1 MGVRSTADPDP
12 KALLAATLRD
22 PFADKP
28 ATPVREWFNFL
39 IEHFPLWSFQPEAF
53 SALHSTSLPSRYPL
67 ARFVYSI
74 CVDERIRTHVPMGEL
89 EANLD
94 LRRLGLHDLAAPDWV
109 SALERADRPGSDG
122 TPSFLPNRV
131 GVFPPT
137 ETMSLRGSNSI
148 YEEMGFDILGV
159 VEDLQFAVDKRG
171 RQEAKR
177 AKDAYLRSIGTE
189 LARHGPK
196 DGPPEALL
204 EQLKEQGRGLFDLCW
219 KVFPVNV
226 SDATAKILRAAGAS
240 SSEEVDQWAA
250 RLALP
255 VLSGP
260 EILALGAEST
270 RAAQWPKRKYKP
282 TALRFTIWVLA
293 HRLRATAATLARKL
307 GSPTGVKYFHS
318 PRQNPIKPYL
328 AN

>member
-1 MGVRSTADPDP
+1 MGVRSTAGPDP

-28 ATPVREWFNFL
+28 ATPVRNWFNFL

-53 SALHSTSLPSRYPL
+53 SALHSTSLPSTYPL

-74 CVDERIRTHVPMGEL
+74 GVDEQIRTHVPMEEL

-109 SALERADRPGSDG
+109 SALERADHPGG
-122 TPSFLPNRV
+122 GATPRFLPDRV
-131 GVFPPT
+131 GALPPT
-137 ETMSLRGSNSI
+137 EVLSLRGFNSI
-148 YEEMGFDILGV
+148 YEEIGFDILGV

-177 AKDAYLRSIGTE
+177 AKDDYLRSIGTE
-189 LARHGPK
+189 LASRGPK

-204 EQLKEQGRGLFDLCW
+204 EQLKEEGRGLFNLCW
-219 KVFPVNV
+219 KVFDVNV

-260 EILALGAEST
+260 EILALRAESSKAALLVGK
-270 RAAQWPKRKYKP
+270 RAKNKP

-293 HRLRATAATLARKL
+293 HRLGATAAAIARKL
-307 GSPTGVKYFHS
+307 GSPSGVKYFRRPS
-318 PRQNPIKPYL
+318 PIKPYL
-328 AN
+328 TS

>member
-1 MGVRSTADPDP
+1 MEAQPAPDPD
-12 KALLAATLRD
+12 ARELLAATLRD

-28 ATPVREWFNFL
+28 ARPVQDWFNFL

-53 SALHSTSLPSRYPL
+53 SALHSASLPSTYPL

-74 CVDERIRTHVPMGEL
+74 GVDERIRTHVPMGEL

-94 LRRLGLHDLAAPDWV
+94 LRRLGLHDLVAPDWV
-109 SALERADRPGSDG
+109 SALERADHPGGGG
-122 TPSFLPNRV
+122 TTRFLPDRV
-131 GVFPPT
+131 GALPPT
-137 ETMSLRGSNSI
+137 EVLSLRRFNSI
-148 YEEMGFDILGV
+148 YEEIGFDIFGV

-177 AKDAYLRSIGTE
+177 AKDAYLHFIGTE
-189 LARHGPK
+189 LASRGPK

-204 EQLKEQGRGLFDLCW
+204 EQLKEQGRGLFNLCW

-240 SSEEVDQWAA
+240 SSEEVAQWAA

-260 EILALGAEST
+260 EILALRAESSK
-270 RAAQWPKRKYKP
+270 AALLGKKTKNKP
-282 TALRFTIWVLA
+282 TVLRFTIWVLA

-307 GSPTGVKYFHS
+307 GSPTGVKYFHRPS
-318 PRQNPIKPYL
+318 PIKPYL
-328 AN
+328 AS